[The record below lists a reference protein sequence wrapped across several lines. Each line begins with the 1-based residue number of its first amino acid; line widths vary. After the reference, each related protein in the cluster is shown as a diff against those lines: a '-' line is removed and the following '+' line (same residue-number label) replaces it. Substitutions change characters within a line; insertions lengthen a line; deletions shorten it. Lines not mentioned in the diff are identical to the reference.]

1 MLYGVRARSSRD
13 IGGSGMN
20 NYDNRS
26 EWKKTPDLDGEPHK
40 PKMDP
45 LGPSGRIP
53 DAMQA
58 EQAPLDIVDEAGME
72 SFPCSDPPCYSRSH
86 A

>member
-1 MLYGVRARSSRD
+1 
-13 IGGSGMN
+13 MN
-20 NYDNRS
+20 ITEEKPTS
-26 EWKKTPDLDGEPHK
+26 TKVPDLDDQSRK

-72 SFPCSDPPCYSRSH
+72 SFPCSDPPCYSRAH

>member
-1 MLYGVRARSSRD
+1 
-13 IGGSGMN
+13 MN
-20 NYDNRS
+20 
-26 EWKKTPDLDGEPHK
+26 TIAQHPQPTAAPDVEDAPRK

-58 EQAPLDIVDEAGME
+58 EQAPLDLIDESSME
-72 SFPCSDPPCYSRSH
+72 SFPCSDPPCYSRAH